1 MTTTATR
8 KSARKTAAG
17 MDTRSADLDHE
28 QLLLWTKRR
37 LGALLVAKFQV
48 TQSLNQ
54 KARELA
60 PEWTRRIEDLIA
72 KEGITGKQ
80 AALWRQVPEITFE
93 DTQPVPAELLF
104 GVNLCCEYRNGTRLV
119 NPVLEHRADFT
130 AKTFRITWDLI
141 LRDGLDDGEPF
152 PEAPLKTTHDAVSTY
167 DNHSHEVK
175 FYGAVYPRSVT
186 LGQAASD
193 LASLSL
199 GALIAYRSNN
209 HGSALHY
216 EPNLLFVT
224 DQPSTYDFLVDQAC
238 GVLFNEHGD
247 IERHDFTR
255 CTAY

>member
-8 KSARKTAAG
+8 KPANKTAAG
-17 MDTRSADLDHE
+17 IDTRSADRDHE
-28 QLLLWTKRR
+28 RLLLCTKRH

-54 KARELA
+54 KARQLA

-93 DTQPVPAELLF
+93 DTQPVPPELLF
-104 GVNLCCEYRNGTRLV
+104 GVNLCSEYRNGTKLL

-130 AKTFRITWDLI
+130 AKTHRITWSLA
-141 LRDGLDDGEPF
+141 LRDGLDDDAPF
-152 PEAPLKTTHDAVSTY
+152 PKSPLKTTHDAVIT
-167 DNHSHEVK
+167 DENHSHHLK
-175 FYGAVYPRSVT
+175 FHGAVYPRSVT

-193 LASLSL
+193 LASLSM
-199 GALIAYRSNN
+199 GALIAYRSRNF
-209 HGSALHY
+209 GRVLPY

-224 DQPSTYDFLVDQAC
+224 DQPSTFDFLVDQAC
-238 GVLFNEHGD
+238 GVLFNEKGE

-255 CTAY
+255 CAVK